1 MRDAFGREIRYL
13 RVSITTRCN
22 LRCVYCGKETCEKR
36 DEELTPEALEKIVR
50 AFARTGVERVRVT
63 GGEPLVRPDV
73 CEIVRRVADAGGFSR
88 VSLTTNGVL
97 LGQYA
102 KELKDAGLTDVNVS
116 LDSTD
121 ENVYRL
127 LTGTDALGRVLDGIA
142 EAEKA
147 GLPVKINAGLMRGV
161 NDDGAGALI
170 ELARTR
176 RIDVRF
182 IELMPFSDPEETKKV
197 RVTGDELLARFQLLG
212 KAGPLE
218 GTARYC
224 EAPGFA
230 GRVGLISPVT
240 RRFCASC
247 DRVRLLSDG
256 SVKPCLGF
264 DETYDLKPYLDDP
277 ERLERAVREAVL
289 PKPAGHD
296 FENKAPQ
303 PGLNNTGG

>member
-22 LRCVYCGKETCEKR
+22 LRCVYCGKESCEKR

-73 CEIVRRVADAGGFSR
+73 CEIVRRVAGAGGFSR

-147 GLPVKINAGLMRGV
+147 GLPVKINAVLMRGV

-182 IELMPFSDPEETKKV
+182 IELMPFSDAGEDKA
-197 RVTGDELLARFQLLG
+197 RVVTNDELRKRFSFLRPLG
-212 KAGPLE
+212 VRD
-218 GTARYC
+218 GTAELYT
-224 EAPGFA
+224 ADGFR
-230 GRVGLISPVT
+230 GRVGFISPISH
-240 RRFCASC
+240 RFCHAC
-247 DRVRLLSDG
+247 NRMRLLSDG
-256 SVKPCLGF
+256 RVKLCLG
-264 DETYDLKPYLDDP
+264 DETTVDLRPLVGKREEL
-277 ERLERAVREAVL
+277 LRAVRSCIRN
-289 PKPAGHD
+289 KPAGHR
-296 FENKAPQ
+296 FGEQAQ
-303 PGLNNTGG
+303 PHGLNRTGG